1 MGLES
6 LDDARGRVVEKEEAM
21 ELIKLLVDQ
30 LGINKEQAEGGAGLL
45 FNLAK
50 KKLGDAGFK
59 KIADAVPGVQELLT
73 SAPSEGGVGGMLGKL
88 AAKVGAGDLGNLASL
103 AGGFK
108 KLNLDTG
115 LIAKFVPVV
124 LNFVGSKGGD
134 TVKTLLESVLK

>member
-1 MGLES
+1 
-6 LDDARGRVVEKEEAM
+6 M
-21 ELIKLLVDQ
+21 ELIKQLVDQ

-50 KKLGDAGFK
+50 KKLGEDVFK
-59 KIADAVPGVQELLT
+59 KIADAVPGVQDLLK

-88 AAKVGAGDLGNLASL
+88 ASKVGAGDLGNLASL

-115 LIAKFVPVV
+115 LISKFVPIVMD
-124 LNFVGSKGGD
+124 FVQSKGGD
-134 TVKTLLESVLK
+134 AVKRLLESVLK

>member
-1 MGLES
+1 
-6 LDDARGRVVEKEEAM
+6 M
-21 ELIKLLVDQ
+21 ELIKQLVDQ

-50 KKLGDAGFK
+50 KKLGEDVFK
-59 KIADAVPGVQELLT
+59 KIADAVPGVQDLLK

-88 AAKVGAGDLGNLASL
+88 ASKVGAGDLGNLAGL

-115 LIAKFVPVV
+115 LISKFVPIVMD
-124 LNFVGSKGGD
+124 FVQSKGGD
-134 TVKTLLESVLK
+134 AVKRLLESVLK